1 MAGIKNDVERVDR
14 QLRLFSETLDAWVAC
29 QKSWMYLECIFA
41 APDIQRQLPHEG
53 KAFAQVDKH
62 FRETMRRTHDRPN
75 ALLAV
80 TVSGGDS
87 IGGVTCLST
96 CLCNSQHMWEDEAL
110 GHSGEATHSAH
121 LGSSL
126 CTLGLEAL
134 RHPGDALSAHLGSN
148 VHGDTSGSL
157 PFRQGA

>member
-1 MAGIKNDVERVDR
+1 MTGIKNDVERVDR

-62 FRETMRRTHDRPN
+62 FRDTMRRTHDRPN

-80 TVSGGDS
+80 TSPGGLFRLL
-87 IGGVTCLST
+87 GST
-96 CLCNSQHMWEDEAL
+96 ASASLCNREHM
-110 GHSGEATHSAH
+110 
-121 LGSSL
+121 
-126 CTLGLEAL
+126 
-134 RHPGDALSAHLGSN
+134 
-148 VHGDTSGSL
+148 
-157 PFRQGA
+157 

>member
-14 QLRLFSETLDAWVAC
+14 QLRLFSETLDAWATC

-80 TVSGGDS
+80 TTPGGDVA
-87 IGGVTCLST
+87 GGLH
-96 CLCNSQHMWEDEAL
+96 CLCMPVQEL
-110 GHSGEATHSAH
+110 AH
-121 LGSSL
+121 VG
-126 CTLGLEAL
+126 T
-134 RHPGDALSAHLGSN
+134 
-148 VHGDTSGSL
+148 
-157 PFRQGA
+157 